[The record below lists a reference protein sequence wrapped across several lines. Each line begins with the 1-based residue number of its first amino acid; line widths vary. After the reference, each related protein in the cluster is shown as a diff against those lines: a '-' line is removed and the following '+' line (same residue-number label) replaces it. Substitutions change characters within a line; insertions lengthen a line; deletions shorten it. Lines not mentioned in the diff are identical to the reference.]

1 MKLFLVTMRFWG
13 KKLFNLR
20 SLSELW
26 YWHPDSWKSPLFRV
40 FLGQLYIFNQRK
52 LISSMVLTVNQDK
65 TQSKNYMTQEPWVQS
80 PGWEGPL
87 WKGTATHSSILAW
100 EFHEQRSLADY
111 SLWGHK
117 EPDTTEQL
125 TFPLERIP
133 SVLLQSKFTFLTLIF
148 M

>member
-1 MKLFLVTMRFWG
+1 MKLFLLTMRFWE

-26 YWHPDSWKSPLFRV
+26 YWHPDSWKNPLFRV

-80 PGWEGPL
+80 LGWEGPL
-87 WKGTATHSSILAW
+87 GKGTATHSSILAW
-100 EFHEQRSLADY
+100 EFHEQRSLADH

-125 TFPLERIP
+125 TFPL
-133 SVLLQSKFTFLTLIF
+133 
-148 M
+148 